1 MRSARGFL
9 FCFIA
14 AALFAAPAVARAPDG
29 LTLEYRILRNG
40 SEIGRHRVSFVHGD
54 DAMTVKTEVRIEV
67 SFAFITLYRYALDGV
82 EIWRHGRLA
91 ELHTTTDDDGDH
103 YAVHALANGD
113 TIVIE
118 AGGDK
123 WTAPATAMP
132 SSLWHPDLARGP
144 LLIGVEQ
151 GERMVVAAEEIGR
164 EVVPARGGEVSATH
178 LVVSGELE
186 RELWYDDDGI
196 LVHLRLIARD
206 GSNIVYVLE

>member
-1 MRSARGFL
+1 MRAAHGFL
-9 FCFIA
+9 FCLIV

-40 SEIGRHRVSFVHGD
+40 SEIGRHQVSFAHDG
-54 DAMTVKTEVRIEV
+54 DAMTVKTVVRIEV
-67 SFAFITLYRYALDGV
+67 NFAFITLYRYTLDGI
-82 EIWRHGRLA
+82 ETWRHGRLA
-91 ELHTTTDDDGDH
+91 ELRTTTDDDGDL
-103 YAVHALANGD
+103 YAVHAVADGDSIVVDTGGD
-113 TIVIE
+113 T
-118 AGGDK
+118 

-151 GERMVVAAEEIGR
+151 GERMVVAVEEVGR
-164 EVVPARGGEVSATH
+164 ENVPARGGEVSAIH

-196 LVHLRLIARD
+196 LVRLRLLARD
-206 GSNIVYVLE
+206 GSEIVYVLE